1 MAQWRNKMPD
11 RKKLVIPKKAVKK
24 AVRSQKTKHDE
35 WVVDKLTE
43 ITEILQQHE
52 RLIERIKVRMG
63 L

>member
-1 MAQWRNKMPD
+1 MPD